1 MTVPAPAVATPE
13 LLPYVYS
20 VGSAFSAF
28 TKFNGKNYFTW
39 RRNMETQPIG
49 KLFAQGWESQ
59 LSRSGFTQK
68 RKSSLPNA
76 DER

>member
-1 MTVPAPAVATPE
+1 
-13 LLPYVYS
+13 
-20 VGSAFSAF
+20 
-28 TKFNGKNYFTW
+28 
-39 RRNMETQPIG
+39 METQPIG